1 MKIGFLGFGEVASNL
16 SGGLM
21 DHGAEVC
28 TCVEGRSSRTHKNA
42 EKMGV
47 TLCSTNREVA
57 EISDLTLSTV
67 VPSKAVEVAGEVS
80 NHCRGIY
87 VDMNNVSPETVNQ
100 ALGLVKSG
108 RVVDASL
115 MGSVVKHGLN
125 TPVIASGPFAQ
136 EFAKLKTYGLNVEVV
151 GTDTGQASALKM
163 LRSTYTKGVSALLFE
178 TFSAAYKMGL
188 DEELMKYLQKTEC
201 PGFRDAAAS
210 RIINSAYHAG
220 RKSDEMQEVLKFL
233 GKYTEP
239 AMTHA
244 TAALFDI
251 VAEKMDLNE
260 KPPDYRD
267 IFRNL
272 DVNE

>member
-28 TCVEGRSSRTHKNA
+28 TCVEGRSSRTHENA

-47 TLCSTNREVA
+47 TLCSTNSEVA
-57 EISDLTLSTV
+57 EISDLTISTV
-67 VPSKAVEVAGEVS
+67 VPSKAVDVAGEVS

-87 VDMNNVSPETVNQ
+87 VDMNNVSPETVNH
-100 ALGLVKSG
+100 ALGLVKNG

-125 TPVIASGPFAQ
+125 TPVIASGPCAQ
-136 EFAKLKTYGLNVEVV
+136 EFAKIKTYGLNVEVV

-178 TFSAAYKMGL
+178 TFFAAYKMGL

-244 TAALFDI
+244 TADLFDI

-260 KPPDYRD
+260 KPHDYRD

>member
-16 SGGLM
+16 SRGLM

-28 TCVEGRSSRTHKNA
+28 TCVEGRSFRTHKNA
-42 EKMGV
+42 ENLGV

-57 EISDLTLSTV
+57 EISDVTISAV

-108 RVVDASL
+108 MVVDAAL
-115 MGSVVKHGLN
+115 MGSVIKNGLN
-125 TPVIASGPFAQ
+125 TPIITSGPFAQ
-136 EFAKLKTYGLNVEVV
+136 EFAQLKTYGLNVEVV
-151 GTDTGQASALKM
+151 GTDTGHASALKM

-188 DEELMKYLQKTEC
+188 DEELMNYLQKTEC

-210 RIINSAYHAG
+210 RIINSAYHAR
-220 RKSDEMQEVLKFL
+220 RKSDEMDEVLKFL
-233 GKYTEP
+233 GEYEEP
-239 AMTHA
+239 VMAHA
-244 TAALFDI
+244 TADFFGI
-251 VAEKMDLNE
+251 IAEKVDLNE
-260 KPPDYRD
+260 KPGDYRA

-272 DVNE
+272 DVSE